1 VAEQIQAVG
10 EMVHRPGPRLFK
22 AYFRDGLTGLLMAGG
37 LRASAETAVPT
48 ENVTVTSHAVR
59 SMNSPRPSPR
69 RQWSRER

>member
-1 VAEQIQAVG
+1 MAVEWYQSMAG
-10 EMVHRPGPRLFK
+10 KTVRLFT
-22 AYFRDGLTGLLMAGG
+22 LSVLLMAGG